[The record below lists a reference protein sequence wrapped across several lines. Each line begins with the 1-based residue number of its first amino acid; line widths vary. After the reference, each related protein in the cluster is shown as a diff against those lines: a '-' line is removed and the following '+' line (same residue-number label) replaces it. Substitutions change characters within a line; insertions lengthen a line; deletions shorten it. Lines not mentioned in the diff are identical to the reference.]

1 MVGVKGFEP
10 STSWSQTKRAS
21 QLRYTPI
28 NCEKTVPKQ
37 SEFELRENERSE
49 DSEIKITKLFCIE
62 ERFSLLGKLRDL
74 RSETYRG
81 EQIPIL
87 INCEKPTL
95 FKCAE
100 NCS

>member
-1 MVGVKGFEP
+1 
-10 STSWSQTKRAS
+10 
-21 QLRYTPI
+21 
-28 NCEKTVPKQ
+28 
-37 SEFELRENERSE
+37 
-49 DSEIKITKLFCIE
+49 
-62 ERFSLLGKLRDL
+62 LGKLRDL